1 MAPLLR
7 RCLAFFGS
15 QRVMQT
21 VTGSGQRGLGLL
33 DELLGAVGDFAGNRP
48 HVDDL
53 TLLAVELDTPSQ

>member
-1 MAPLLR
+1 ME
-7 RCLAFFGS
+7 
-15 QRVMQT
+15 T
-21 VTGSGQRGLGLL
+21 VTASGQRGLDLL